1 MRKAF
6 PRRGSNSNS
15 SDADFQR
22 HHLYHNPA
30 PSVVSGKSGYS
41 WSRRGSV
48 LAPSTYGVQSNS
60 PYGYS
65 DMVNMGNPPAS
76 GHSNFARASCAV
88 CGEPLT
94 TSFQGEKV
102 IEPPDCPHVMH
113 EQCYK
118 EFSKDFQNCAV
129 CSKPLH
135 IRRNNSAYGKNYG
148 SRPLK
153 ATLIVGR
160 NGSLS
165 HHSTGSMSS

>member
-6 PRRGSNSNS
+6 LQRGSNSVD
-15 SDADFQR
+15 SDSDFQR
-22 HHLYHNPA
+22 HNLYHISA
-30 PSVVSGKSGYS
+30 PSVISGKSGHS
-41 WSRRGSV
+41 WSKRSSGFPTSPF
-48 LAPSTYGVQSNS
+48 ADPSPT
-60 PYGYS
+60 PYAYN
-65 DMVNMGNPPAS
+65 DMVSMAAPPTN

-118 EFSKDFQNCAV
+118 EFAKDFQNCAI

-135 IRRNNSAYGKNYG
+135 MRRNTSKAYGT
-148 SRPLK
+148 SF
-153 ATLIVGR
+153 AM
-160 NGSLS
+160 SLS
-165 HHSTGSMSS
+165 FLEGANDRPK